1 MVSFPAAILA
11 CALVSSG
18 ETALYE
24 FKADWCAPCQQMAPT
39 VRKLA
44 DAGYPIREVNIDQ
57 DRETTERFGV
67 GPLPCYV
74 LVVDGQEVDRVVGL
88 VSQSELE
95 GMFARA
101 KTARPSAGL
110 TEVADRRQHQALP
123 ARASAASDPFVAVNA
138 SQPESAAPSLLAS
151 TVRLRIE
158 DPTGQSFGSG
168 TVIDSRNG
176 EALIVTCGHVFR
188 ESQGKGK
195 ISVDLFGPGAPQG
208 LPGQVIG
215 YDLERDLGFVA
226 IRTGV
231 DVASAHVAA
240 ANATTRI
247 GDPVSSVGCNGG
259 AEPTVMSSQV
269 TAIDK
274 YLGPPNIQAAGLP
287 VQGRSGGGLFN
298 ARCELIGVCNAAD
311 PEDNEGL
318 YAAIGAIHAELD
330 RLKLSSLV
338 RPASST
344 VAPPASAAVTLASH
358 TELVDQPVDRRRE
371 AEAAAAI
378 ADHQG
383 AEVICIVRSLN
394 DPRAKSDVIV
404 LDRASPEFLSKLAAE
419 HSVQEN
425 RQLTGLK
432 RREATG
438 RTENSSAWRPSNAR
452 STRKIALGAKPAM
465 IRQEKAAAHS
475 PHRPFG
481 CTGRVP

>member
-1 MVSFPAAILA
+1 MVSFPAAVLA

-74 LVVDGQEVDRVVGL
+74 LVVDGQEVDRVVGQ

-101 KTARPSAGL
+101 KTARPGAGL
-110 TEVADRRQHQALP
+110 TEVADRRQHLALP

-138 SQPESAAPSLLAS
+138 SQPEPATPSPLAS
-151 TVRLRIE
+151 TARLRIE
-158 DPTGQSFGSG
+158 DPTGQSIGSG

-226 IRTGV
+226 IRPGV

-240 ANATTRI
+240 ANSTTRV

-259 AEPTVMSSQV
+259 AAPTVMSSQV

-298 ARCELIGVCNAAD
+298 ARGELIGVCNAAD

-338 RPASST
+338 RSAS
-344 VAPPASAAVTLASH
+344 PSAAPVVASPQVTPASH
-358 TELVDQPVDRRRE
+358 TVLADQPADRRRE
-371 AEAAAAI
+371 ELAAAAI

-425 RQLTGLK
+425 RQLTGLQ

-438 RTENSSAWRPSNAR
+438 RADNSSAWRPANAR
-452 STRKIALGAKPAM
+452 STRKTVLGATPSLN
-465 IRQEKAAAHS
+465 R
-475 PHRPFG
+475 
-481 CTGRVP
+481 

>member
-1 MVSFPAAILA
+1 MVTLSAALMA

-24 FKADWCAPCQQMAPT
+24 FKADWCGPCQQMAPT
-39 VRKLA
+39 VSRLT
-44 DAGYPIREVNIDQ
+44 DSGYPVRSIDVDQ
-57 DRETTERFGV
+57 DRAMTERFGV

-95 GMFARA
+95 GMFTRAKVGVRPTGLTAVSKRSAGNEHTTAARA
-101 KTARPSAGL
+101 V
-110 TEVADRRQHQALP
+110 E
-123 ARASAASDPFVAVNA
+123 DPFAAAQA
-138 SQPESAAPSLLAS
+138 SQPAPSGNPLIAAS
-151 TVRLRIE
+151 ARLRIA

-188 ESQGKGK
+188 ESQGKGT
-195 ISVDLFGPGAPQG
+195 ITVDLFGPGAPQG

-226 IRTGV
+226 IRPGK
-231 DVASAHVAA
+231 DVASAPVAA
-240 ANATTRI
+240 ANAATKV

-259 AEPTVMSSQV
+259 ADPTLMNSQV

-298 ARCELIGVCNAAD
+298 ARGELIGVCNAAD

-338 RPASST
+338 RSAANEVAPASFT
-344 VAPPASAAVTLASH
+344 QAAPAATPAEPAAQGWGDVEAAVASA
-358 TELVDQPVDRRRE
+358 E
-371 AEAAAAI
+371 
-378 ADHQG
+378 HQG
-383 AEVICIVRSLN
+383 AEVICIVRSLR

-404 LDRASPEFLSKLAAE
+404 LDKASPEFLAKLAAE
-419 HSVQEN
+419 RGVQQN
-425 RQLTGLK
+425 RQLTGLD
-432 RREATG
+432 RRTASTTS
-438 RTENSSAWRPSNAR
+438 RNDSAWRPANGRNA
-452 STRKIALGAKPAM
+452 RKIALDPQASK
-465 IRQEKAAAHS
+465 
-475 PHRPFG
+475 
-481 CTGRVP
+481 

>member
-11 CALVSSG
+11 CVLVSSG

-24 FKADWCAPCQQMAPT
+24 FKADWCAPCRQMAPT

-44 DAGYPIREVNIDQ
+44 DAGYPIREIDIDQ

-67 GPLPCYV
+67 GPLPCFV
-74 LVVDGQEVDRVVGL
+74 LVIDGQEVDRVVGQ
-88 VSQSELE
+88 VSQEELE

-101 KTARPSAGL
+101 NVARPGSGL
-110 TEVADRRQHQALP
+110 TEVADRRPPNALP
-123 ARASAASDPFVAVNA
+123 ARTTGVSDPFA
-138 SQPESAAPSLLAS
+138 SPNSISREAAAPPLLES
-151 TVRLRIE
+151 TVRLKIE
-158 DPTGQSFGSG
+158 DPAGQSFGSG

-188 ESQGKGK
+188 ESQGKGR
-195 ISVDLFGPGAPQG
+195 ISVDLFGAGAPQG
-208 LPGQVIG
+208 LPGQIIG

-226 IRTGV
+226 IRPGV
-231 DVASAHVAA
+231 DVAAAPVAA
-240 ANATTRI
+240 ADAATRV

-259 AEPTVMSSQV
+259 AAPTVMSSQI

-298 ARCELIGVCNAAD
+298 ARGELIGVCNAAD

-318 YAAIGAIHAELD
+318 YAALGAIHAELD
-330 RLKLSSLV
+330 RLKLSALV
-338 RPASST
+338 HPGSAT
-344 VAPPASAAVTLASH
+344 AATSAAPRVTPAALAEMAAPTDDRSDE
-358 TELVDQPVDRRRE
+358 EL
-371 AEAAAAI
+371 AAAAI
-378 ADHQG
+378 ADHEG

-419 HSVQEN
+419 RNVQQN
-425 RQLTGLK
+425 RQLTGLT
-432 RREATG
+432 RAAR
-438 RTENSSAWRPSNAR
+438 NSGSSWRPANAR
-452 STRKIALGAKPAM
+452 NTRKTALGANPAT
-465 IRQEKAAAHS
+465 IR
-475 PHRPFG
+475 
-481 CTGRVP
+481 